1 MSALIKERPSAD
13 AVLAKAVL
21 AAREQLG
28 LTQLELAGIV
38 GVDRS
43 AISRWKTQGLRVD
56 SKTGELALLLVRVYR
71 ALYALFGGQQEDMR
85 HFLRTPQPSPGG
97 RAAGTDGTGAGPGSC
112 AGIPRCDPRQGLM
125 PGAPVRGLRLSRK
138 GWQPEATR
146 LAEWRLRCRYAGI
159 RHHRKRGA
167 EGERDLATVQG

>member
-13 AVLAKAVL
+13 AVLARPSWP
-21 AAREQLG
+21 REQLG

-85 HFLRTPQPSPGG
+85 HFLRTPNHHL
-97 RAAGTDGTGAGPGSC
+97 AGEPLALMGQV
-112 AGIPRCDPRQGLM
+112 QGLVHVLEYLD
-125 PGAPVRGLRLSRK
+125 AIRGK
-138 GWQPEATR
+138 
-146 LAEWRLRCRYAGI
+146 
-159 RHHRKRGA
+159 
-167 EGERDLATVQG
+167 V

>member
-43 AISRWKTQGLRVD
+43 AISRWKTQGLR
-56 SKTGELALLLVRVYR
+56 ALM
-71 ALYALFGGQQEDMR
+71 GQV
-85 HFLRTPQPSPGG
+85 
-97 RAAGTDGTGAGPGSC
+97 
-112 AGIPRCDPRQGLM
+112 QGLVHVLEYLD
-125 PGAPVRGLRLSRK
+125 AIRGK
-138 GWQPEATR
+138 
-146 LAEWRLRCRYAGI
+146 
-159 RHHRKRGA
+159 
-167 EGERDLATVQG
+167 V